1 MFEPTAGT
9 SALSV
14 SVDNS
19 ARFVLA
25 GPRVCDDSRLKDGR
39 SDAALSDTDDSREGG
54 LANEGLDL
62 EAWSTL
68 EVGWEGRSNAF
79 ARDEVEDELG
89 GRLTVKWFWLVTG
102 ARELTIA
109 RDGAFGGLAL
119 AAFMLPRPF
128 LGTK

>member
-9 SALSV
+9 SALSA

-39 SDAALSDTDDSREGG
+39 SDIALSDSRDGG
-54 LANEGLDL
+54 LANEALDP

-68 EVGWEGRSNAF
+68 EFRWEGRSNAL
-79 ARDEVEDELG
+79 ARDEVEDELD
-89 GRLTVKWFWLVTG
+89 GRLTV
-102 ARELTIA
+102 
-109 RDGAFGGLAL
+109 
-119 AAFMLPRPF
+119 
-128 LGTK
+128 